1 MEMIAEINEDAYAKV
16 LDEFPPHP
24 IRYDEGNALATAM
37 LMRLVS
43 DPDQTIE
50 KKAVAEILI
59 TLIEAYEKR
68 YVSEAASP
76 LDTLLEL
83 MAANDLKQKDVVPFI
98 GSRGVTSEVLHGRR
112 AISKA
117 MAHKL
122 AARFNVPHT
131 MFL

>member
-1 MEMIAEINEDAYAKV
+1 MEMSAEIDEAAYAQV

-24 IRYDEGNALATAM
+24 IRDDEGNALATAM

-43 DPDQTIE
+43 DPNQTLE

-59 TLIEAYEKR
+59 TLIEAYERK
-68 YVSEAASP
+68 YAIESASP

-83 MAANDLKQKDVVPFI
+83 MAANDLKQKDIVPCI
-98 GSRGVTSEVLHGRR
+98 GSKGVTSEVLHGRR

-122 AARFNVPHT
+122 SERFNVPHT
-131 MFL
+131 LFL